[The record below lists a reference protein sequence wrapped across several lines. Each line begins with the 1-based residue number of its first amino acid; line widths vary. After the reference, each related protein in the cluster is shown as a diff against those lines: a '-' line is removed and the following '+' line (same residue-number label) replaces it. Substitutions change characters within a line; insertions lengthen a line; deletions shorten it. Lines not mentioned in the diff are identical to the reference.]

1 MIPSKRKQAG
11 FINFGGGLDKRQ
23 WIANAK
29 AEGYY
34 VLDCGHYAELYQR
47 TKDAA

>member
-1 MIPSKRKQAG
+1 MIPSKRRQAG
-11 FINFGGGLDKRQ
+11 CIVFGETLNKAA

-29 AEGYY
+29 AEGYF

-47 TKDAA
+47 TKDVQ